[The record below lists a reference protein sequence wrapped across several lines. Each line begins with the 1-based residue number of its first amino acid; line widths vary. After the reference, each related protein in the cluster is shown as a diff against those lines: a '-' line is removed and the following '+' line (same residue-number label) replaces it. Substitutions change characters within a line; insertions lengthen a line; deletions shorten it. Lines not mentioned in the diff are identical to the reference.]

1 MWVNFRSA
9 RFLQKSAVKALNF
22 GPIVNFELFFRKGL
36 QSSKR
41 VLQKKK
47 IAGKTSYRKCLDL
60 KIAKIRFL

>member
-1 MWVNFRSA
+1 VNFRSA

-41 VLQKKK
+41 VLQKKMQEK
-47 IAGKTSYRKCLDL
+47 QVIENV
-60 KIAKIRFL
+60 